1 MIYVSEEAISLRK
14 IYWGLVVVF
23 MFFLLITAG
32 CIFKSQEKKSQD
44 KENGEDAA
52 EDAIELMLQEMTI
65 EQKVGQLIMAYFDGP
80 EFGADLAAAMRELH
94 LGGVILFSS
103 TGNIENPAQVAALTA
118 DIQNAA
124 LKSGGIPLFIAA
136 DQEGGIVARFREGV
150 TVFPGN
156 MALGAAGS
164 EDLARLTAAVL
175 ACELRTMGV
184 NLNFAPV
191 VDVNNNPDNPV
202 IGVRSFGSDPALVS
216 RLGAAMV
223 APYREAGVLATAKH
237 FPGHGD
243 TAVDSHYG
251 LPQIDHDWA
260 RLSSVEL
267 PPFQAMVDARVPAV
281 MVGHILMP
289 ALTGSAELPASLSPQ
304 AISYLREEMGFEG
317 LILSDSMSMG
327 AITENWGLEEACV
340 KAIQAGIDMIVFGPW
355 SGVEAGDR
363 GRIFRALK
371 GAVEQGTI
379 SPERLDQAVKRILC
393 AKKEYGI
400 LDDPL
405 PQADSLSELAAAKHL
420 EVARRVARESV
431 TLVRDRGGVIPLD
444 PAGTVPLIWPAEQ
457 EEALAPLLDEC
468 PFLQPQLLPLGASG
482 AETAA
487 LFEALRS
494 APLVLAGSYNL
505 RSYPAWVELIN
516 ALEAETDV
524 VLLAMASPYDILA
537 VPGATACL
545 AAYSDCR
552 ASVQALAGI
561 LRGALEP
568 RGSLPVTIP
577 GL

>member
-1 MIYVSEEAISLRK
+1 LRK

-32 CIFKSQEKKSQD
+32 CIFRSQDKKSQD
-44 KENGEDAA
+44 KENGEGAA

-80 EFGADLAAAMRELH
+80 EFGADLAAALRELH

-118 DIQNAA
+118 YIQNAA
-124 LKSGGIPLFIAA
+124 LASGGIPLFIAA

-175 ACELRTMGV
+175 ARELRTMGV

-281 MVGHILMP
+281 MAGHILMP
-289 ALTGSAELPASLSPQ
+289 ALTGSAELPTSLSPQ
-304 AISYLREEMGFEG
+304 AIGYLREEMGFEG

-340 KAIQAGIDMIVFGPW
+340 KAIQAGSDMIVFGPW

-371 GAVEQGTI
+371 EAVEQGTI
-379 SPERLDQAVKRILC
+379 SLERLDQAVKRILR

-405 PQADSLSELAAAKHL
+405 PQADSLSEMAAAEHL

-431 TLVRDRGGVIPLD
+431 TLVRDRGDVIPLD

-457 EEALAPLLDEC
+457 EEALAPLLEEC
-468 PFLQPQLLPLGASG
+468 PFIQPQLLPLAASG

-505 RSYPAWVELIN
+505 RSYTAWVELIN
-516 ALEAETDV
+516 ALEEETDV

-537 VPGATACL
+537 VPGTTACL
-545 AAYSDCR
+545 ATYSDCR
-552 ASVQALAGI
+552 ASVQALARI